1 MAEAQTV
8 QFPRD
13 ANGIEIRPGY
23 RPPFNSETGRAAA
36 IKCARDR
43 ARLVE
48 DANIARAALRQIHA
62 MLNKRKRGSRVVLQ
76 KSDHGKNVDE
86 KPTVQPSSRPAPTV
100 KPAPPISPCSIRQ
113 NENPPPVEDDD
124 GLF

>member
-23 RPPFNSETGRAAA
+23 RPPFNSETGREAA
-36 IKCARDR
+36 IKCARAR

-62 MLNKRKRGSRVVLQ
+62 MLNKPKRGPRVVLQ
-76 KSDHGKNVDE
+76 KSGHGKNVVQNSPVSPSQIS
-86 KPTVQPSSRPAPTV
+86 PTVRPSSRP
-100 KPAPPISPCSIRQ
+100 KPAPDPVI
-113 NENPPPVEDDD
+113 PPPVDDYD